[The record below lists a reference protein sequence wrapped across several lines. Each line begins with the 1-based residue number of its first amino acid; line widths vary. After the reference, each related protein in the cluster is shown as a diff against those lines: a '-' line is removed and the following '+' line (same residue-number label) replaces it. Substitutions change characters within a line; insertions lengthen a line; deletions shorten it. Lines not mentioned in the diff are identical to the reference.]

1 MHLQD
6 RSVSV
11 GRRQPSL
18 LAREEWPLAV
28 RGRRSAEPLQ
38 AKAGPVP
45 DQPKREAVLGALRR
59 QQRTTRMIGCRLIGM
74 INGGIWG
81 PPLNVACRTPLQ
93 GPVHNPT
100 AATNMDTVLA
110 DMNRRGGVGAGFTL
124 PEA

>member
-1 MHLQD
+1 MDGMHLQD

-38 AKAGPVP
+38 AKAGSVP
-45 DQPKREAVLGALRR
+45 DQPKREAVSGALRR

-74 INGGIWG
+74 INGAAGAITS
-81 PPLNVACRTPLQ
+81 PVVAVGTIFQSTTLAAPDKAHRLCRARYQ
-93 GPVHNPT
+93 
-100 AATNMDTVLA
+100 
-110 DMNRRGGVGAGFTL
+110 MNRNR
-124 PEA
+124 P

>member
-1 MHLQD
+1 MHPQD
-6 RSVSV
+6 RSVSE
-11 GRRQPSL
+11 GRWQPSL

-74 INGGIWG
+74 INGAAGAITS
-81 PPLNVACRTPLQ
+81 PVVA
-93 GPVHNPT
+93 
-100 AATNMDTVLA
+100 
-110 DMNRRGGVGAGFTL
+110 VGTISI
-124 PEA
+124 